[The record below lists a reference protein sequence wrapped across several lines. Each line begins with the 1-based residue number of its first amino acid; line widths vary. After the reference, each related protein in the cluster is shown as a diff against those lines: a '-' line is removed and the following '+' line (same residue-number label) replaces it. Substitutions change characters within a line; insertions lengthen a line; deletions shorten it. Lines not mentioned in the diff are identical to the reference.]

1 MKIKMAKYTEIQ
13 NEVIEKYNVD
23 ICNGDKC
30 SNDWSRTHAHIK
42 ERRVCKWQQKNS
54 INSTFTLL
62 HEIGHLETTKRTM
75 RRCESEY
82 YATLW
87 AIDRCKEY
95 GIKIPTKIIERYQ
108 DYIDNEKIRGEIR
121 GGSNYKEMILPTE

>member
-1 MKIKMAKYTEIQ
+1 MKIKMNKYTEIQ

-30 SNDWSRTHAHIK
+30 SNDWSRTHEHIK
-42 ERRVCKWQQKNS
+42 ERRVCTWQQKNS

-62 HEIGHLETTKRTM
+62 HEIGHLETTKSTM

-95 GIKIPTKIIERYQ
+95 GIKIPIKIIERYQ
-108 DYIDNEKIRGEIR
+108 DYIDNEKIRGQIR